1 MTNATNKINAALAEM
16 AGHRGRPWTTD
27 IVAKKNAPNLRYAEA
42 GVYKDFAAEYERLS
56 DFLLPLD

>member
-1 MTNATNKINAALAEM
+1 M

-42 GVYKDFAAEYERLS
+42 GVYKDYAAEYERLS